1 MAATLSAILRQSL
14 LIPGPAMT
22 EEQLP
27 DQRGKVHMITGGYS
41 GIGYELAK
49 MLYDRNA
56 TVFLAGRDISKAKR
70 AIQQIRAEQ
79 KTKTLGKL
87 HYVYLDLADLHTI
100 KSSVED
106 FLCRTDRLD
115 VLVNNA
121 GVMVPPA
128 GSCTKQGHELQMG
141 VNCLGPFLLAQLL
154 LPILSR
160 CAASSPAGSVRI
172 IWTGS
177 VATELGRLAKL
188 FSDEGKPAMIMDD
201 QAQNYVLSKIGN
213 IFLAA
218 ETARRYGE
226 STGLVSVAV
235 NPGNLDTRLQR
246 NMTWWQYGVARLL
259 LFPAFL
265 GAYTQLYAGWS
276 DDITIANNN
285 GSYIWPWGRV
295 GYLRKDLEEAV
306 RPGSD
311 GGSSLAAKFWSWCNE
326 TVSDYQ

>member
-1 MAATLSAILRQSL
+1 MAATMSAILCQSL

-22 EEQLP
+22 GEQLP

-49 MLYDRNA
+49 MLYARNA
-56 TVFLAGRDISKAKR
+56 TVFIAGRDVYKAKR
-70 AIQQIRAEQ
+70 AIQQIQAEQ

-87 HYVYLDLADLHTI
+87 EYVYLELADLQTI

-106 FLCRTDRLD
+106 FLSRTDRLD

-141 VNCLGPFLLAQLL
+141 VNCLGPFLLTQLL
-154 LPILSR
+154 LPILGK
-160 CAASSPAGSVRI
+160 CAASSPANSVRI

-177 VATELGRLAKL
+177 VATELGRLFEL
-188 FSDEGKPAMIMDD
+188 FSDEGKPAMVIDD
-201 QAQNYVLSKIGN
+201 QAQNYVSSKIGN
-213 IFLAA
+213 VFLAA

-235 NPGNLDTRLQR
+235 NPGNLNTGLQR
-246 NMTWWQYGVARLL
+246 NMTWWQYAVARLL
-259 LFPAFL
+259 LYPAFL
-265 GAYTQLYAGWS
+265 GAYSQLYAGWS
-276 DDITIANNN
+276 YDISVAKNN
-285 GSYIWPWGRV
+285 GSYIWPWGRI

-306 RPGSD
+306 RPGPE
-311 GGSSLAAKFWSWCNE
+311 GKFSLAAKFWSWCNE
-326 TVSDYQ
+326 TVSAYL